1 MDVYKYWKHSSGL
14 KELIQSLCSS
24 WTQIQE
30 ILILPCRRTKVL
42 SAKVVALCH
51 TWQPANA
58 KRLSPCTTK
67 IQLTHAFGKAWGYCS
82 TQHLFEHLQHEQQCY
97 GRQHRIIK
105 KFKQKQKK
113 KKKDLRKQNA
123 QNNTLCRVRQSAMQ
137 VQRIPLISGWRDKLD
152 YFYALLLQYLKGI
165 ELLLL
170 LKHYKPLTS
179 LKWKWT
185 LAVKKDLILLSG
197 ILH

>member
-1 MDVYKYWKHSSGL
+1 MYVISMDVYKYWKHSSGL

-113 KKKDLRKQNA
+113 KKKRFEKTKCTKQHF
-123 QNNTLCRVRQSAMQ
+123 VQSSP
-137 VQRIPLISGWRDKLD
+137 IRDASTKD
-152 YFYALLLQYLKGI
+152 STDI
-165 ELLLL
+165 R
-170 LKHYKPLTS
+170 
-179 LKWKWT
+179 
-185 LAVKKDLILLSG
+185 LAG
-197 ILH
+197 